1 MVDKNSIT
9 NATVFSFNSPPLPDA
24 FAEGVIIPVDKP
36 LGWTSADVVRKIK
49 FALQRKTNRKKLK
62 VGHAGTLDPLA
73 TGVLLVCTG
82 KATKQSGALQ
92 AEEKEYI
99 AEITV
104 GATTPSFDL
113 ERDIDAR
120 YPFTHITKA
129 MVEAALKTFTGTQE
143 QIPPVFSAKMLDGK
157 RAYKFAHA
165 GQDAVMKPSVITI
178 YEMELISFDL
188 PKFTV
193 RIVCS
198 KGTYI
203 RALARDLGSALQSG
217 AHLTNLRRTRSG
229 KFNIRAVIALCD
241 FEKFLLDI

>member
-1 MVDKNSIT
+1 M
-9 NATVFSFNSPPLPDA
+9 TVFSLLHPPLPDA
-24 FAEGVIIPVDKP
+24 FTEGVIIPVDKP

-49 FALQRKTNRKKLK
+49 FALQRKTNQKKLK

-73 TGVLLVCTG
+73 TGILLVCTG
-82 KATKQSGALQ
+82 NATKQVDILQ
-92 AEEKEYI
+92 AGEKEYI
-99 AEITV
+99 AEIEA
-104 GATTPSFDL
+104 GATTPSFDM
-113 ERDIDAR
+113 EREIDAR
-120 YPFTHITKA
+120 YPFAHITKA

-203 RALARDLGSALQSG
+203 RALARDLGCALQSG

-229 KFNIRAVIALCD
+229 KFNIQTIISLKD
-241 FEKFLLDI
+241 FENFLLDI

>member
-9 NATVFSFNSPPLPDA
+9 NATVFSFNYPPSPDA
-24 FAEGVIIPVDKP
+24 FAEGVIIPIDKP

-49 FALQRKTNRKKLK
+49 FALQRKTNQKKLK

-82 KATKQSGALQ
+82 KATKQAATLQ

-99 AEITV
+99 AEIAV

-113 ERDIDAR
+113 ERTIDAR
-120 YPFTHITKA
+120 YPFAHITKA

-143 QIPPVFSAKMLDGK
+143 QIPPVFSAKMLGGK

-165 GQDAVMKPSVITI
+165 GQDAVMQPSVITI

-203 RALARDLGSALQSG
+203 RALARDLGVALQSG

-229 KFNIRAVIALCD
+229 KFNIQTVISLND

>member
-1 MVDKNSIT
+1 MVDKISSSHI
-9 NATVFSFNSPPLPDA
+9 TVFSVNAPPPPEA

-49 FALQRKTNRKKLK
+49 FALQRKLNQKKLK

-82 KATKQSGALQ
+82 KATKQADILQ

-113 ERDIDAR
+113 EREIDAR
-120 YPFTHITKA
+120 YPFAHITKA
-129 MVEAALKTFTGTQE
+129 MLEAALETFTGTQE
-143 QIPPVFSAKMLDGK
+143 QLPPVFSAKMLDGK

-165 GQDAVMKPSVITI
+165 GQDVVMKPSIITVH
-178 YEMELISFDL
+178 E
-188 PKFTV
+188 V
-193 RIVCS
+193 
-198 KGTYI
+198 
-203 RALARDLGSALQSG
+203 
-217 AHLTNLRRTRSG
+217 
-229 KFNIRAVIALCD
+229 
-241 FEKFLLDI
+241 

>member
-1 MVDKNSIT
+1 ME
-9 NATVFSFNSPPLPDA
+9 A

-49 FALQRKTNRKKLK
+49 FALQRKTSQKKLK

-82 KATKQSGALQ
+82 KATKQANALQ
-92 AEEKEYI
+92 AENKEYI
-99 AEITV
+99 AEIEV

-113 ERDIDAR
+113 EREIDAR
-120 YPFTHITKA
+120 YPFAHITKA
-129 MVEAALKTFTGTQE
+129 MVEAALRTFIGTQE

-178 YEMELISFDL
+178 YEMELLSFEL
-188 PKFTV
+188 PKLTV

-203 RALARDLGSALQSG
+203 RAVARDLGAALQSG
-217 AHLTNLRRTRSG
+217 AHLSNLRRTRSG
-229 KFNIRAVIALCD
+229 KFNIQTIISLD
-241 FEKFLLDI
+241 GFEKFLLDM

>member
-1 MVDKNSIT
+1 VDKNSIT
-9 NATVFSFNSPPLPDA
+9 NTTVFSFHTPPPLEA

-49 FALQRKTNRKKLK
+49 FALQRKTSQKKLK

-82 KATKQSGALQ
+82 KATKQANALQ
-92 AEEKEYI
+92 AENKEYI
-99 AEITV
+99 AEIEV

-113 ERDIDAR
+113 EREIDAR
-120 YPFTHITKA
+120 YPFAHITKA
-129 MVEAALKTFTGTQE
+129 MVEAALRTFIGTQE

-178 YEMELISFDL
+178 YEMELLSFEL
-188 PKFTV
+188 PKLTV

-203 RALARDLGSALQSG
+203 RAVARDLGAALQSG
-217 AHLTNLRRTRSG
+217 AHLSNLRRTRSG
-229 KFNIRAVIALCD
+229 KFNIQTIISLD
-241 FEKFLLDI
+241 GFEKFLLDM